1 MQSFT
6 SRPLASQ
13 TAENPFTSPPLL
25 ATLMLPHLETYLAVH
40 ADIRFLILEYPPEHL
55 ATVIAIQKLAGVD
68 LVKIAQLVDARGK
81 PDSLPFRHVR
91 EGSVGSAASHTGS
104 GGSSTSVYSK
114 RSSSLSSGST
124 YGDLSKAKANFL
136 LTSEAS
142 DKDIGDFVA
151 AVWNL
156 PVAHRPQSAPEGIA
170 ASSLPLREPQSPPPP
185 VSSPSAPSTEQQQQ
199 KTPIKRKAKPAPLRV
214 SALSAFP
221 KTTGPQSPLS
231 PSANILSVLAPPPP
245 SSLTTP
251 PTSSKPMTLR
261 TITTDDFYTTS
272 PSPAPSPDV
281 AAAAAAAAAA
291 PGSQHGGP
299 RVSAVGGSH
308 SSSSNLTSAASTLR
322 RQPSNSTMRTTNS
335 TFSTASRATTTHIA
349 YLRRMPPTPVSGRA
363 LSPPSTSSLLPPVPR
378 FLDTPSSI
386 AGSTLMH
393 SPVGFGGDDGASIM
407 TFDPAEDSDYDQEE
421 ARLMPM
427 FGKKQRRT
435 KPGTQKA
442 LKVLGMMA

>member
-68 LVKIAQLVDARGK
+68 LVKIAQLVDARSK

-91 EGSVGSAASHTGS
+91 EGSVSSAASQSGS

-114 RSSSLSSGST
+114 RSLSLSSGST
-124 YGDLSKAKANFL
+124 CGDLSKAKANFL

-156 PVAHRPQSAPEGIA
+156 PVAQRPQSAPEGIA
-170 ASSLPLREPQSPPPP
+170 ASSLPLREPQSLPC
-185 VSSPSAPSTEQQQQ
+185 VSSPSAPSTEQQQ
-199 KTPIKRKAKPAPLRV
+199 KPPIKRKAKPAPLRV

-231 PSANILSVLAPPPP
+231 PSASILSVLAPRPP

-251 PTSSKPMTLR
+251 PTSNKPRTLR
-261 TITTDDFYTTS
+261 PITTDDFYTTF

-281 AAAAAAAAAA
+281 AAAAAAAA
-291 PGSQHGGP
+291 PSDQHGEP
-299 RVSAVGGSH
+299 RVSAVGGSY

-322 RQPSNSTMRTTNS
+322 RQPSNSTMRTTDS

-349 YLRRMPPTPVSGRA
+349 YMRRMPPTPVSARA
-363 LSPPSTSSLLPPVPR
+363 FSPLSTSSLLPPVPR

-393 SPVGFGGDDGASIM
+393 SPVGFGGPGEDGASIM